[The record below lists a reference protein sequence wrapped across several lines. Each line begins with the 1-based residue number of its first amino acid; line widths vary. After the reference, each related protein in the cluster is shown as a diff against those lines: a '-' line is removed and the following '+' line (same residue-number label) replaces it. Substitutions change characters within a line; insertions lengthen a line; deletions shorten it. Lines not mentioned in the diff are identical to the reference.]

1 MYFQKFPMMVY
12 DIKGNN
18 NYKLLPN
25 ILRRVKL
32 KQGLR
37 SSRFVFD
44 KYNVKENENPEDVA
58 FKYYGDAQLHW
69 VVLLVNDIT
78 DRYHQ
83 WPMYEQQ
90 FNTYLNEKYDNPD
103 GVHHY
108 EIAQTSGDTS
118 LTIDVYSNEALYTGD
133 TDFYSSATIVT
144 NREYEE
150 REQDRKRKIKLI
162 DPRFIDQFVE
172 EFEILVKESV
182 I

>member
-1 MYFQKFPMMVY
+1 MYFSDFPKILYDAKGQGSSVVVTNLLRRVAIRSKIKDNVMLYDTY
-12 DIKGNN
+12 DIKSGDTPESIAH
-18 NYKLLPN
+18 KL
-25 ILRRVKL
+25 
-32 KQGLR
+32 
-37 SSRFVFD
+37 
-44 KYNVKENENPEDVA
+44 
-58 FKYYGDAQLHW
+58 YGDPTLHW
-69 VVLLVNDIT
+69 TILMTNDIT

-90 FNTYLNEKYDNPD
+90 FNTYLNEKYSNPD

-108 EIAQTSGDTS
+108 EISQSSGDS
-118 LTIDVYSNEALYTGD
+118 KLKIDVYANEALYSGD

-150 REQDRKRKIKLI
+150 QEQDRKRGIKLI

-172 EFEILVKESV
+172 EFEKIVGESV